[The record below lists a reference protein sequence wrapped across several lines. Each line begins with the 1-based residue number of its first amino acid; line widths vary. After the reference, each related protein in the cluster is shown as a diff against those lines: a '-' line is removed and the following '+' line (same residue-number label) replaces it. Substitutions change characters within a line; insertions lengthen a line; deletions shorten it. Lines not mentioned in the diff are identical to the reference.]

1 MAGGLAGAV
10 ARMGTAPLDRV
21 KLLFQVQV
29 IASAG
34 TSSTAYTSVGQAF
47 SKILRWAC
55 RPPGLYKLMR
65 NNLGSLA

>member
-1 MAGGLAGAV
+1 MAAAGGAAGAV

-47 SKILRWAC
+47 AKILR
-55 RPPGLYKLMR
+55 
-65 NNLGSLA
+65 